1 MPRGYLSS
9 EKNMIALGRMH
20 KVSSVH
26 KFGGRTGILNGS
38 AQTIWDGT
46 GVYPWG
52 SFGWSDISTPLTVTG
67 ASDAGKSITIFGLNG
82 NWDEISET
90 IVVGASSTLAFKRVN
105 RAYVEGTNVN
115 AGDISVTRG
124 AVEVLKI
131 SEGKGQTLMAT
142 YTIPRNHT
150 GLLQSIEASASADK
164 DMKIEMYIR
173 NSENDA
179 FRIQHMGNVFRGQY
193 SYEFAI
199 PLALP
204 ATADIDVRVIGYSV
218 DTNAQVA
225 CSFDIINYEEA
236 TDY

>member
-1 MPRGYLSS
+1 MARGYLSS

-20 KVSSVH
+20 KVTPVH
-26 KFGGRTGILNGS
+26 KFGARTGIS
-38 AQTIWDGT
+38 AGVEKTIWDGA

-90 IVVGASSTLAFKRVN
+90 IVVGASSTLTFKRVN